1 MKVRGKSLGW
11 AMLLALGV
19 CLGVADAG
27 AQDAKQAPAK
37 VKKATPASKNAKQP
51 GKAAAPVKPVIEPKA
66 IEILKAS
73 SDRLAA
79 AKTMAFTAV
88 VSYEASSR
96 YGPPLIYTTKSDVTL
111 SRPDKLRVITFGD
124 GPASELYYNGK
135 TMIAFAPAENLVAVA
150 EAPPTIDAA
159 LKFAYQ
165 SAAIYYPFTD
175 LIESDPYKGI
185 ADGLELAFYIGQS
198 KVVGGTTTDMVAYAT
213 GGVFVQAWIGAEDKL
228 PRMVRAVYRDDP
240 AQLRHQME
248 LSNWQLDGAVPTEL
262 FASEKAADAT
272 PISFAHPNPKPP
284 PAAKR
289 PAKGKLSGTQP
300 SKTQ

>member
-1 MKVRGKSLGW
+1 MIRGKSLGW
-11 AMLLALGV
+11 ALLLALGV
-19 CLGVADAG
+19 CLGVADAP
-27 AQDAKQAPAK
+27 AQDAQKAPL
-37 VKKATPASKNAKQP
+37 ASKSTKPP
-51 GKAAAPVKPVIEPKA
+51 GKAAAPALKPVIEPRA
-66 IEILKAS
+66 IDILKAS
-73 SDRLAA
+73 SSSLAA

-88 VSYEASSR
+88 VSYESSSR

-111 SRPDKLRVITFGD
+111 QRPDKLRVITFGD

-135 TMIAFAPAENLVAVA
+135 TMIAFSPAENLVAVA

-159 LKFAYQ
+159 LKFAYR

-198 KVVGGTTTDMVAYAT
+198 NVVGGTTTDMVAYAT
-213 GGVFVQAWIGAEDKL
+213 GGVFVQAWIGAEDRL

-248 LSNWQLDGAVPTEL
+248 LSNWQLDVAVPTEL
-262 FASEKAADAT
+262 FASEKATGAT
-272 PISFAHPNPKPP
+272 PIAFAHPNPKPP
-284 PAAKR
+284 PGAKP
-289 PAKGKLSGTQP
+289 PAKGKPAKTQP
-300 SKTQ
+300 PKTQ